1 MMEDFDSDLSFP
13 SRSKDKYSPSVTVL
27 PAADIAVEDEDA
39 LNYRSTRAL
48 KKELQLHEAVIKND
62 TDAVRRVLKEPLDVN
77 SRNNVS
83 KWSSEEWSVTRS
95 IRYGRAPIHWA
106 SSRGNTDIMDMLI
119 AAKCDIEAKDK
130 YGMRPILM
138 AAWHGHKDAVQML
151 INCGANVVAVNKKH
165 YTLLMCAARNNRS
178 EVVDFLLD
186 TLEDIKV
193 DAMDLEQQTALYHAA
208 LGGHAGIVRR
218 LFGPHTVRTVSLV
231 TLQQGRTPLHAAC
244 EKGHADVV
252 EFLLRHDADVDARDE
267 DGNCPL
273 HTATENQQTQVV
285 QLLLDSGNQ
294 PDPENTKGYTP
305 LHLASSKGCRRIIEA
320 LLQHGA
326 CLNHQ
331 SKNSNTPLH
340 MACQAN
346 ETQTVELLI
355 SKGADLNA
363 LNVRLQ
369 SPIHIA
375 AEQGYAEC
383 CRLLLAAGASIDQR
397 EQGGKTPLY
406 IAARGSFTAI
416 VDMIIKTARL
426 DYPAPVQTGTENN
439 RNMLNTARRKWRLS
453 ESRGS
458 TAGTM
463 HPDANERVRSLLFW
477 VAYKQLAEGEWKR
490 LAHHWAFTGEQV
502 KAIEHQYTGPSSY
515 KEHGFR
521 MLLIWAH
528 GLGPEVNPVKELYE
542 SLTAIGKKGVA
553 AILKNNTL
561 PKTPGNT
568 MQQQL
573 IKENRYFPLFLS
585 APDAVRKKLDEENQG
600 KYKKEKRRCSAC
612 SIT

>member
-1 MMEDFDSDLSFP
+1 MMDDVDSDMSFL
-13 SRSKDKYSPSVTVL
+13 SRSKDKQSSSLTML
-27 PAADIAVEDEDA
+27 TTKDIAVEDDD
-39 LNYRSTRAL
+39 LSHRSTRAF

-62 TDAVRRVLKEPLDVN
+62 TDAVRRVLREPLDVN
-77 SRNNVS
+77 SRNN
-83 KWSSEEWSVTRS
+83 
-95 IRYGRAPIHWA
+95 YGRAPIHWA
-106 SSRGNTDIMDMLI
+106 SSRGNTDIMEMLI
-119 AAKCDIEAKDK
+119 ASKCDIEAKDK

-165 YTLLMCAARNNRS
+165 YTILMCAARNNRS

-186 TLEDIKV
+186 TLEDIRV
-193 DAMDLEQQTALYHAA
+193 DTVDLEQQTALYHAA

-218 LFGPHTVRTVSLV
+218 LVEAGAKTDARNK
-231 TLQQGRTPLHAAC
+231 QGRTPLHAAC
-244 EKGHADVV
+244 EKGHVEVV
-252 EFLLRHDADVDARDE
+252 EFLLRHDAELDARDE
-267 DGNCPL
+267 DGNSPL

-285 QLLLDSGNQ
+285 QLLLDNGSQ
-294 PDPENTKGYTP
+294 PDAENMKGYTP
-305 LHLASSKGCRRIIEA
+305 LHVASSKGSRGIIEA
-320 LLQHGA
+320 LVQSGA
-326 CLNHQ
+326 SLNRQ
-331 SKNSNTPLH
+331 SKNGNTPLH
-340 MACQAN
+340 LACQSN

-355 SKGADLNA
+355 AKGADLNA

-375 AEQGYAEC
+375 AEQGYTDC
-383 CRLLLAAGASIDQR
+383 CKLLLASGANIDQR

-426 DYPAPVQTGTENN
+426 DYPTPNEDGGAENN
-439 RNMLNTARRKWRLS
+439 LNVLNTARRKWRLS

-458 TAGTM
+458 TSGTM
-463 HPDANERVRSLLFW
+463 QPDANEGLREILFRL
-477 VAYKQLAEGEWKR
+477 AYKQLAEGEWRR
-490 LAHHWAFTGEQV
+490 LAHHWAFTGEQI

-553 AILKNNTL
+553 DTL
-561 PKTPGNT
+561 
-568 MQQQL
+568 
-573 IKENRYFPLFLS
+573 
-585 APDAVRKKLDEENQG
+585 RKKLDEENQG
-600 KYKKEKRRCSAC
+600 KYKKERRRCSAC